1 MAVYSRKPHASVYS
15 CLHSKRVKCEQV
27 PVELKNGLSFPVQGF
42 FPNGFSTKKAPHHS
56 KCVYAL
62 CGWILPRSSSCKS
75 SLPGHCLI
83 ECRYFEM
90 CFEHGLC
97 SMCAFDELLSSC
109 WSLCDAL
116 GYFGERGRRPWQK
129 LRNGLHIVGSWITF
143 GPLWRIGVSLVALRF
158 STVVNVGPVYAGVSV
173 DTC

>member
-90 CFEHGLC
+90 CFEHWLC

-109 WSLCDAL
+109 WSLCGAL

-143 GPLWRIGVSLVALRF
+143 GPLWHIGVSLVALRF